1 MSARRHVLSFYFIS
15 VTSLPFPI
23 SNNESIPFKKLFLI
37 FRFKMIES
45 LLFVSLKTCLPIC
58 LYICMFEKI
67 YLNIR
72 ILGNYIYMFENTYV
86 WNIAYMYV

>member
-1 MSARRHVLSFYFIS
+1 MSARRHVLSFYFIF

-23 SNNESIPFKKLFLI
+23 SNNESIPFKKLLLI

-58 LYICMFEKI
+58 LYVWLFEI
-67 YLNIR
+67 NYLNIR
-72 ILGNYIYMFENTYV
+72 ILECHIYMYENTYV
-86 WNIAYMYV
+86 